1 MGNGK
6 DENSSQTSSNYT
18 NSSSN
23 GYNFKYTIKSVY
35 PRSQL
40 KIILQN
46 DQTSAP
52 EQNKNNDITSQ
63 FFDQN
68 MKCYKLRLD
77 NRKGS
82 DKIVIGTSH
91 AEMFGV
97 LFDELR

>member
-1 MGNGK
+1 M
-6 DENSSQTSSNYT
+6 
-18 NSSSN
+18 
-23 GYNFKYTIKSVY
+23 
-35 PRSQL
+35 

-46 DQTSAP
+46 DQSSSP
-52 EQNKNNDITSQ
+52 EQANNNLLTSQ